1 MSFEQIITVLAL
13 LVSVVSV
20 VAGLYYNNKSKG
32 HTDNTDIERKA
43 TEMATINVK
52 LDNIGKNVSDIK
64 DDVNSA
70 KRDVQSLTERVVA
83 VEQSAKQ
90 AHHRLDGLE
99 ENK

>member
-13 LVSVVSV
+13 LVSVISV
-20 VAGLYYNNKSKG
+20 IAGLYFNSKNKDKVDSDEVSK
-32 HTDNTDIERKA
+32 KA

-52 LDNIGKNVSDIK
+52 LDNIDKNVNDIK
-64 DDVNSA
+64 TDINST
-70 KRDVQSLTERVVA
+70 KKDVQALTERVVA

-99 ENK
+99 DNK